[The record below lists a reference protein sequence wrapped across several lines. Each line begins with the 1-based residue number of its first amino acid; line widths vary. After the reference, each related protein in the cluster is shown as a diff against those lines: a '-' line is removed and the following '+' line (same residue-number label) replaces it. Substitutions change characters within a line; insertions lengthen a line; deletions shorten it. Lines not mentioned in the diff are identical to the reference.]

1 LLTKIVHS
9 IGFCL
14 KKNKNSTHVCCDSAK
29 FSAKLAYTKD
39 VRQFEIFFFR
49 QKSRTQR
56 PFSEKKSIV
65 HINRFEGAILLNFS
79 RIGVRKRRAPFSFE
93 NFFRQNP
100 GRKRVFPTFFF
111 FLHINGKKSSKTF
124 FRENVTHKGDFPTG
138 VRKRLFW
145 IFSRFLHLFFSKQ
158 YT

>member
-1 LLTKIVHS
+1 MFVAILLNLVQNWRTQKTCAS
-9 IGFCL
+9 L
-14 KKNKNSTHVCCDSAK
+14 
-29 FSAKLAYTKD
+29 
-39 VRQFEIFFFR
+39 RFFFFGKNPGR
-49 QKSRTQR
+49 KGL
-56 PFSEKKSIV
+56 FSEKKSIV

-111 FLHINGKKSSKTF
+111 FL
-124 FRENVTHKGDFPTG
+124 THKREKKFKNVFP
-138 VRKRLFW
+138 RKR
-145 IFSRFLHLFFSKQ
+145 